1 MKRGLVV
8 LTMLVL
14 LFGSVVPSHAWS
26 GGSQGGGRHGG
37 GGGGWHGGGG
47 GGWHGGG
54 WNGGWHG
61 GWRGGCCWGGWGW
74 PGAFVGG
81 LALGAAVAAPYPY
94 LSYNAYPAYDPY
106 PSYYAPPT
114 AAYPQTGYVAPP
126 APAVQRE
133 VVYPNGRY
141 VLYGDG
147 VTQAWQWVWIPSASQ
162 VAPPVV
168 R

>member
-14 LFGSVVPSHAWS
+14 LLGSVVPSHAW
-26 GGSQGGGRHGG
+26 
-37 GGGGWHGGGG
+37 
-47 GGWHGGG
+47 
-54 WNGGWHG
+54 NGGWHG
-61 GWRGGCCWGGWGW
+61 GWGGHGGWGWRAGCCWGGWRW

-81 LALGAAVAAPYPY
+81 VALGAAVAGPYAY
-94 LSYNAYPAYDPY
+94 GYGYPAYDPY
-106 PSYYAPPT
+106 PSYYAPSYAPT
-114 AAYPQTGYVAPP
+114 TGVYPQAAYAAPQ

-133 VVYPNGRY
+133 VVYANGRY

-162 VAPPVV
+162 PAPPQAAPPVT